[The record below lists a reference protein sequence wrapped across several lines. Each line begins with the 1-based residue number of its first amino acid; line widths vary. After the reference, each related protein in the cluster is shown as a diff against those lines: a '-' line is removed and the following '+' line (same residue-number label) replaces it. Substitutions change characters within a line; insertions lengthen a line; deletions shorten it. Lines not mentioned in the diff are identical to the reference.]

1 MSRKQPYVQKF
12 RKDWLNNPD
21 LKDWLQEHSDN
32 ILATCKF
39 CKGSINARFSD
50 LIAHS
55 HNKKHTKATE
65 PFSSKRQKKL
75 PYEFISQDCKLR
87 CANI

>member
-21 LKDWLQEHSDN
+21 FKDWLQEHSN
-32 ILATCKF
+32 NTLAACKF

-50 LIAHS
+50 LIAHFHS
-55 HNKKHTKATE
+55 KNIQKQLNRFLQNVKKSCHL
-65 PFSSKRQKKL
+65 KL
-75 PYEFISQDCKLR
+75 FHKTV
-87 CANI
+87 N